1 MLERKP
7 ELEDQILTI
16 IVNKLGDLSKKVQ
29 CHTIFTLLKL
39 TQAHKE
45 MAEVIVREVQLF
57 MTRTGTKNSHVYYAC
72 AYLNRVSSM
81 VAPKDEK
88 VRILLF
94 KIYFSLFKKIV
105 RSDEKKELDKQ
116 RAGKVEAA
124 KGG

>member
-1 MLERKP
+1 MIERKP
-7 ELEDQILTI
+7 EMEDTILSI

-29 CHTIFTLLKL
+29 CHTIFVLIKL

-57 MTRTGTKNSHVYYAC
+57 INRTGTKNNHIYYAC
-72 AYLNRVSSM
+72 AYLNRVSSL

-105 RSDEKKELDKQ
+105 GSDEKKELDK
-116 RAGKVEAA
+116 
-124 KGG
+124 